1 VLLLSGSVPALGQE
15 AAPAS
20 TILSPARTAETAGS
34 SQGYAPPAV
43 PAGPAPQESAAAL
56 PAPAVPPKVV
66 AKKPPAPAPLPEPK
80 ISQDPR
86 PSYHAGSAGMI
97 QHAAAVYA
105 GIVVRGGWPSL
116 PSVTL
121 KPGVSD
127 MAVITL
133 RERLAAEGEDGGD
146 IGNPVY
152 DPALVAAVKRT
163 QDRYGLPATGLVG
176 PATVNALNVPAEV
189 RQRSLAAS
197 AQRLSE
203 TAFGFG
209 PRHVVVNIPSAAVEA
224 VDNGVVTRR
233 YVAIAGDPKHPS
245 PTVEARIGAVNFNPT
260 WTVPVSIIK
269 KELIP
274 KMRLDPGYLAKSQ
287 IRMLDATGAVVDPA
301 AIDWSTE
308 KAVNYTFRQ
317 DSGSANALG
326 AVRIAMP
333 NSQSVYMHDTPS
345 KRLFGKDFRFLSH
358 GCVRVAG
365 VLDLATWL
373 LQPQGWTRVQVDAA
387 VASPERED
395 VRLPQ
400 PVPVAWVYLTGFVT
414 GDGVVH
420 FRDDVYG
427 LDTAP
432 QPEPDIATATIAPS
446 QDAQRLR

>member
-1 VLLLSGSVPALGQE
+1 VPARAQE
-15 AAPAS
+15 ADPAQ
-20 TILSPARTAETAGS
+20 TILSPARTAETSGA
-34 SQGYAPPAV
+34 SQGNAPQAAPAPPA
-43 PAGPAPQESAAAL
+43 PQASSAA
-56 PAPAVPPKVV
+56 PAAPSAPPKVA
-66 AKKPPAPAPLPEPK
+66 AKKPAAPAPVPEPK

-86 PSYHAGSAGMI
+86 PSYHADSAGMI

-105 GIVVRGGWPSL
+105 GIVLRGGWPSL
-116 PSVTL
+116 PMVTL
-121 KPGVSD
+121 KPGMSD

-146 IGNPVY
+146 AGNPVY

-176 PATVNALNVPAEV
+176 PATVKALNVPAEV

-224 VDNGVVTRR
+224 IDNGVVARR

-274 KMRLDPGYLAKSQ
+274 KMREDPGYLAKSQ
-287 IRMLDATGAVVDPA
+287 IRMIDATGAVVDPA
-301 AIDWSTE
+301 AVDWSTE

-317 DSGSANALG
+317 DSGTANALG

-333 NSQSVYMHDTPS
+333 NSHSVYMHDTPS

-373 LQPQGWTRVQVDAA
+373 LAPQGWTRAQVDAA
-387 VASPERED
+387 VASPARED

-414 GDGVVH
+414 EDGVVH

-427 LDTAP
+427 LDAP
-432 QPEPDIATATIAPS
+432 PAAEPDITTATIAASPDS
-446 QDAQRLR
+446 QRLR